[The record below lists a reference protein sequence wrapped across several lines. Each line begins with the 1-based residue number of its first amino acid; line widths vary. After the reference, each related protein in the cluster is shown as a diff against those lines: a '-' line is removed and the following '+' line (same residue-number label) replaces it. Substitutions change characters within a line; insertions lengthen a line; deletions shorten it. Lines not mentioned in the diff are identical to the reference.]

1 MPLSLELSDLNFGLL
16 KIVLSYYGVH
26 LLREQNPLGL
36 VIKALNGTTY
46 LKDRNIRGN
55 KIITSA
61 QEEGTRPELELVG
74 INVAGEAGAAGGHST
89 LGT

>member
-16 KIVLSYYGVH
+16 KIVLSYYDVH
-26 LLREQNPLGL
+26 LLREQNPQGL
-36 VIKALNGTTY
+36 VIKALNGTTH
-46 LKDRNIRGN
+46 LKDRNILGN

-74 INVAGEAGAAGGHST
+74 INVEGETGTAGGHST

>member
-16 KIVLSYYGVH
+16 KIVVSYYGVH
-26 LLREQNPLGL
+26 LLRERHPLGL

-46 LKDRNIRGN
+46 LKDRNIHCK

-61 QEEGTRPELELVG
+61 QEEGTRPKLELVG
-74 INVAGEAGAAGGHST
+74 IHVGEGRSSW
-89 LGT
+89 